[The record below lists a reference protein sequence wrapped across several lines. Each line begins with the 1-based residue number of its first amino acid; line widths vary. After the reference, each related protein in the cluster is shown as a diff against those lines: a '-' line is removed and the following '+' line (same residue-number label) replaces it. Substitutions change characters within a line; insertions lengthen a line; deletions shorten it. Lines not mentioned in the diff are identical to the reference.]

1 MRQKRVFSVNFSIT
15 AKEERSWMEP
25 PQPRTMG
32 KAQGVLPSPPWVPLT
47 SPQGVLGVLGHGI
60 GFVQDDEL
68 EAFPEM
74 GQKGMDLV
82 PTPLQELGLE
92 VPPLSMAPRNAPS
105 SQIPTAHPK
114 TTPRGAG
121 KPT

>member
-1 MRQKRVFSVNFSIT
+1 
-15 AKEERSWMEP
+15 MEP
-25 PQPRTMG
+25 PQPRTTG
-32 KAQGVLPSPPWVPLT
+32 KAQRVLPSPLWVPLT
-47 SPQGVLGVLGHGI
+47 SPQGVLGVLSHGI

-92 VPPLSMAPRNAPS
+92 VPPLSMAPRNPPS
-105 SQIPTAHPK
+105 SQFPTAHPK